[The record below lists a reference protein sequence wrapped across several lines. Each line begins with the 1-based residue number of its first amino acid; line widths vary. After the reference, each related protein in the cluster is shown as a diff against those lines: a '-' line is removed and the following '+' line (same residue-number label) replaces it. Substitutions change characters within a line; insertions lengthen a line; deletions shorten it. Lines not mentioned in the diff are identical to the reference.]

1 MDLLYVILFY
11 ILIPFTH
18 SDRKPP
24 TVFISVLIRN
34 KAHILPYFLTCLENQ
49 NYPKSRIILYLKSDH
64 NEDES
69 IELLKTW
76 LEKVLPGRE
85 YHDIIKDFQDCE
97 TENCLLEG
105 ETTPVGWNS
114 ARFRH
119 IMSLRQNALGKEI
132 FSTSSYNM

>member
-1 MDLLYVILFY
+1 MDLLSVILFY
-11 ILIPFTH
+11 ILIPFAH

-49 NYPKSRIILYLKSDH
+49 NYPKSRIILYLRSDH

-69 IELLKTW
+69 IELLQTW

-85 YHDIIKDFQDCE
+85 YHDIIKDFQDCD
-97 TENCLLEG
+97 TENCLLQE
-105 ETTPVGWNS
+105 ETSSIGWNS

-132 FSTSSYNM
+132 FSTM